1 MYKFSVWPRL
11 ITLALTLVITD
22 IINRIVQQFY
32 NSIIIHCFEE
42 NNPRATPLYG
52 LYGDVPM
59 VFDFSVLN
67 RVLIVI
73 SRESVINRVLY
84 SK

>member
-1 MYKFSVWPRL
+1 MPC
-11 ITLALTLVITD
+11 I
-22 IINRIVQQFY
+22 
-32 NSIIIHCFEE
+32 EE
-42 NNPRATPLYG
+42 NNPTATPLYG

-73 SRESVINRVLY
+73 SCESVINRVLY

>member
-1 MYKFSVWPRL
+1 MASAYNTFLDLGYYGYHIQNL
-11 ITLALTLVITD
+11 ITIL
-22 IINRIVQQFY
+22 QFNY
-32 NSIIIHCFEE
+32 YCFEE
-42 NNPRATPLYG
+42 NNPRAAPLYG

-73 SRESVINRVLY
+73 SCESVINRVLY